1 MKPEQTISIH
11 GSHDASITFIDKN
24 NKLRIY
30 EYERF
35 IKKRYAMF
43 SSAFDNRKD
52 FGSNEKERI
61 DFIKLILNNLIDT
74 NIKLILYSELNN
86 NDIDFLKNYF
96 PNA

>member
-43 SSAFDNRKD
+43 SFAFDN
-52 FGSNEKERI
+52 
-61 DFIKLILNNLIDT
+61 KLSQPVYVKSISIQGLH
-74 NIKLILYSELNN
+74 
-86 NDIDFLKNYF
+86 
-96 PNA
+96 